1 MLIIKFLHIYSA
13 IHIYPVKKK
22 KIFIYLTRIINSQ
35 RLIVEII
42 IGVFEIIIC
51 KCIAIFKLESA
62 DNPTRSRT
70 RRSFKNIVLYPI
82 YG

>member
-13 IHIYPVKKK
+13 IHIYPVKQ
-22 KIFIYLTRIINSQ
+22 KIFIYLTRITTSQ

-62 DNPTRSRT
+62 ENPTRSRT